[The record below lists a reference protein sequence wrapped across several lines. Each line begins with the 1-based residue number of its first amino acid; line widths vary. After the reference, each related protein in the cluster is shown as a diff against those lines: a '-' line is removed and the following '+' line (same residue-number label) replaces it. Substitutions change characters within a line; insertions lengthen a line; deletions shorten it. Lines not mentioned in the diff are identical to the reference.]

1 MKRTNWTVVFLV
13 LAALMIAAMAMMGCS
28 LFKTGCANLTGIP
41 LTACEVQNFV
51 TDIEA
56 AVPPAFATIDLYK
69 GAFNAS
75 IQARVASV
83 ESAWPPLK
91 VNLDGLSTAIAAGQ
105 QANWFAVLG
114 DGLAFYVELGAV
126 YSEVYVGH
134 SLPGMPSAPPVQK
147 AVTATKPAVVK

>member
-1 MKRTNWTVVFLV
+1 MKRTLLCVAV
-13 LAALMIAAMAMMGCS
+13 AAMIVGTLGCS
-28 LFKTGCANLTGIP
+28 LFKTGCANLTGIA

-69 GAFNAS
+69 GAFNPT
-75 IQARVASV
+75 IQAQVASV
-83 ESAWPPLK
+83 EGKWPALK
-91 VNLDGLSTAIAAGQ
+91 VSLDGLSTAIAAGQ

-114 DGLAFYVELGAV
+114 DSLAFYVELGAV

-134 SLPGMPSAPPVQK
+134 ALPGLPSAPPVQK
-147 AVTATKPAVVK
+147 AVTAAQPVAVK